1 MRILTGRRFASII
14 GAVGVLLRP
23 MSRAAAD
30 AVLGGRPPSDVQVA
44 ADYPTEFSV
53 GVAAQVGRGSPLGPF
68 FVHRGDDEVVVGEIG
83 GGFVGPGVVEIGY
96 AIVASCRGRGYAT
109 DAVLEL
115 VSRARAIPA
124 IERIVGHTP
133 LDRRD
138 SGRVLQKAGFVLVG
152 EEDDEHEGVALRVQR
167 WERSP

>member
-1 MRILTGRRFASII
+1 MTAQVALRPISAAAAAAILAGRRPPD
-14 GAVGVLLRP
+14 V
-23 MSRAAAD
+23 AAAE
-30 AVLGGRPPSDVQVA
+30 
-44 ADYPTEFSV
+44 DYPTEFSA

-68 FVHRGDDEVVVGEIG
+68 FVHRGEDEVVVGEIG
-83 GGFVGPGVVEIGY
+83 GGFVGPGGGEIGY

-109 DAVLEL
+109 DAVREL
-115 VSRARAIPA
+115 MSRARAVTA

-138 SGRVLQKAGFVLVG
+138 SGRVLEKAGFELVG

>member
-1 MRILTGRRFASII
+1 MRTLTACDPASII
-14 GAVGVLLRP
+14 GTVGVLLRP
-23 MSRAAAD
+23 ISRAAAG
-30 AVLGGRPPSDVQVA
+30 AVLAGRPPAGVEVA
-44 ADYPTEFSV
+44 ADYPTEFSA

-68 FVHRGDDEVVVGEIG
+68 FVHRGEDEVVVGEIG
-83 GGFVGPGVVEIGY
+83 GGFIGPGVVEIGY

-109 DAVLEL
+109 DAVREL
-115 VSRARAIPA
+115 VSRARAVPA

-138 SGRVLQKAGFVLVG
+138 SGRVLEKSGFELVG